1 MQKIFGIKKKYLG
14 LFMETKSA
22 SKVALNKNKS
32 KTLLI
37 SIGENST
44 FNLLQQIIFRDTF
57 RLRTNPTV
65 KFNGNF

>member
-1 MQKIFGIKKKYLG
+1 
-14 LFMETKSA
+14 METKSA
-22 SKVALNKNKS
+22 SEVALNKNKS
-32 KTLLI
+32 QTLLI